1 MFGGYRGTAVLP
13 LGTLIPSQG
22 FDSCLAPQSQFL
34 TILPHHRY
42 IFLHMVSRSEEIIL
56 ASSSWQITVHGSDHA
71 WAPTPLCA
79 HKNLGLFKPQQ
90 LLMMSQSQ

>member
-13 LGTLIPSQG
+13 LGMLIPSQG

-90 LLMMSQSQ
+90 LPMMSQSQ